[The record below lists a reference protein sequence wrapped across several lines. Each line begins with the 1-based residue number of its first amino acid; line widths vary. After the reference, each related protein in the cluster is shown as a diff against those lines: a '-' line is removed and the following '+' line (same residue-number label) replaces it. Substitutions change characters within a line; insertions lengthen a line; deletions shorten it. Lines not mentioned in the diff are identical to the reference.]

1 MVRFYNAGY
10 PEGCSFGILFMN
22 VLTPLIDKLTMR
34 KPFGYVR
41 PAKEVKDTQGK
52 EGAKA

>member
-1 MVRFYNAGY
+1 
-10 PEGCSFGILFMN
+10 MN
-22 VLTPLIDKLTMR
+22 ELTPLIDKLTMR